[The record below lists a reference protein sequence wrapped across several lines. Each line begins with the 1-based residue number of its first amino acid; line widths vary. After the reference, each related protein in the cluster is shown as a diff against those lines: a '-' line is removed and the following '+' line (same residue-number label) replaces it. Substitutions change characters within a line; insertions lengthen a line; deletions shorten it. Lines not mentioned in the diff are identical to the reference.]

1 MNDLQLIRNDIQAPA
16 VIPEVETIHKELD
29 GLRAMILSQ
38 NALLEQLVQAQAK
51 ARVNRI
57 QEFALHQALRDRAA
71 ELRDREGLP
80 KEAGRKISGAILKTV
95 RQLTGCRALGDVPA
109 VKFDQ
114 CMAAIQG
121 WDMPGALRKIRR
133 GLNDER

>member
-1 MNDLQLIRNDIQAPA
+1 MNDLQIIRSQEPA
-16 VIPEVETIHKELD
+16 NLTETDAVRQEIAD
-29 GLRAMILSQ
+29 LRAMILAQ

-51 ARVNRI
+51 ARVNRT

-95 RQLTGCRALGDVPA
+95 RQLMGCRALGDVPA